1 MSTGVAR
8 PPARRRRRQAS
19 DNLEEGCDRKRRTS
33 LRWKTSPEAPL
44 LLFFFRVHQI
54 QRTVI
59 EKMYRDDES
68 SFELVSCLLLR
79 VRGARWSRE

>member
-8 PPARRRRRQAS
+8 PPARRPRRQAS

-59 EKMYRDDES
+59 EKT
-68 SFELVSCLLLR
+68 
-79 VRGARWSRE
+79 